1 MTLILIRASEQ
12 FVSQAVDRLIT
23 TDVGDEFDARSNK
36 NIVYACKDGIV
47 SIVYTGI
54 AFLGSIPTDQW
65 LVEQITGLKFD
76 RDGKSPAVGLGHSW
90 EPTEGLGQT
99 MQRVQSALQDAVKSI
114 PAKWKAAWKKRT
126 FDLLAAG
133 WKWNKRGRARPIVA
147 GVSKVSDE
155 DDFRVSYSDRFWH
168 HRRSL
173 RVPFVVGAVP
183 SSNYS
188 PSDLE
193 QLRLR
198 VTNKT
203 WQEVEC
209 VMVEEVRRVAETNPY
224 VGKHVLT
231 VTLSPPKDAQ
241 GFITDHPL
249 EPIIHPIR
257 SSFVPDLKAE
267 VHLSPWLV
275 GKNLIQPPALL
286 SHMEK
291 AQLGDYTL
299 TLSGPNKAGPMFFGS
314 LQRPAL
320 K

>member
-1 MTLILIRASEQ
+1 
-12 FVSQAVDRLIT
+12 
-23 TDVGDEFDARSNK
+23 
-36 NIVYACKDGIV
+36 
-47 SIVYTGI
+47 
-54 AFLGSIPTDQW
+54 
-65 LVEQITGLKFD
+65 
-76 RDGKSPAVGLGHSW
+76 
-90 EPTEGLGQT
+90 
-99 MQRVQSALQDAVKSI
+99 MQRVQSALGDAVKSS
-114 PAKWKAAWKKRT
+114 PANWKTAWKKRS

-133 WKWNKRGRARPIVA
+133 WVWNKRGHVRPIVV
-147 GVSKVSDE
+147 GVSKVSGE
-155 DDFRVSYSDRFWH
+155 DDFRVNYSDRFWH
-168 HRRSL
+168 HRKSL

-188 PSDLE
+188 PGDLE

-203 WQEVEC
+203 WQDVES
-209 VMVEEVRRVAETNPY
+209 VMVEEVRRVAGTNPY
-224 VGKHVLT
+224 VGRHVLT
-231 VTLSPPKDAQ
+231 VTLSPPRDAK
-241 GFITDHPL
+241 GVITDHPF

-286 SHMEK
+286 SHT
-291 AQLGDYTL
+291 ANVQLGDYTL